1 MSAVFVVT
9 KFKIRSLAEI
19 SSLKFLFVFSRFF
32 SQLHEANLYQK
43 YVNAANVRNFSADI
57 LKNNDEQSLQRNLF
71 GLAHLPFQIFN
82 DHVDHGSM
90 KNK

>member
-1 MSAVFVVT
+1 M
-9 KFKIRSLAEI
+9 
-19 SSLKFLFVFSRFF
+19 
-32 SQLHEANLYQK
+32 
-43 YVNAANVRNFSADI
+43 NAANVRNFSADI